1 MACWR
6 RGLLAAWPAGGVIGG
21 RYSAGFGEP
30 PDPGQPNLFQPRNI
44 ALQFLQHFEITS
56 MASSAAAATIRGAT
70 VTTEDGGRLNAFA
83 TEPRMEVVSAE
94 SGWGFHERAEKL
106 NGRMAM
112 LGFIALLA
120 TEFALGGEAFTRG
133 LLGLG

>member
-1 MACWR
+1 MAQSPSTD
-6 RGLLAAWPAGGVIGG
+6 AQV
-21 RYSAGFGEP
+21 
-30 PDPGQPNLFQPRNI
+30 
-44 ALQFLQHFEITS
+44 
-56 MASSAAAATIRGAT
+56 IRGAT

-83 TEPRMEVVSAE
+83 SEPRMQVVEAE
-94 SGWGFHERAEKL
+94 QGWGCHERAEKL

-120 TEFALGGEAFTRG
+120 TEIALGGEAFTHG

>member
-1 MACWR
+1 MAHSTT
-6 RGLLAAWPAGGVIGG
+6 AA
-21 RYSAGFGEP
+21 
-30 PDPGQPNLFQPRNI
+30 PN
-44 ALQFLQHFEITS
+44 ALER
-56 MASSAAAATIRGAT
+56 ASIRGAT

-83 TEPRMEVVSAE
+83 NELRMEVVSPE
-94 SGWGFHERAEKL
+94 NGWGFHERAEKL

>member
-1 MACWR
+1 LGEESWTDPKQCVTIPVT
-6 RGLLAAWPAGGVIGG
+6 LLKELSMTTTTPQAPAV
-21 RYSAGFGEP
+21 
-30 PDPGQPNLFQPRNI
+30 
-44 ALQFLQHFEITS
+44 
-56 MASSAAAATIRGAT
+56 IRGAT

-133 LLGLG
+133 LLGIG

>member
-1 MACWR
+1 MAQST
-6 RGLLAAWPAGGVIGG
+6 
-21 RYSAGFGEP
+21 SAP
-30 PDPGQPNLFQPRNI
+30 
-44 ALQFLQHFEITS
+44 S
-56 MASSAAAATIRGAT
+56 VIRGAT

-83 TEPRMEVVSAE
+83 SEPRMQVVEADE
-94 SGWGFHERAEKL
+94 GWGFHERAEKL

-120 TEFALGGEAFTRG
+120 TEIALGGEAFTHG

>member
-1 MACWR
+1 MTD
-6 RGLLAAWPAGGVIGG
+6 
-21 RYSAGFGEP
+21 SAPRFGF
-30 PDPGQPNLFQPRNI
+30 
-44 ALQFLQHFEITS
+44 
-56 MASSAAAATIRGAT
+56 
-70 VTTEDGGRLNAFA
+70 VAFA
-83 TEPRMEVVSAE
+83 ET
-94 SGWGFHERAEKL
+94 W

>member
-1 MACWR
+1 MAQSPT
-6 RGLLAAWPAGGVIGG
+6 AA
-21 RYSAGFGEP
+21 
-30 PDPGQPNLFQPRNI
+30 PN
-44 ALQFLQHFEITS
+44 ALER
-56 MASSAAAATIRGAT
+56 ASIRGAT

-83 TEPRMEVVSAE
+83 TEPRMEVVSPE

-120 TEFALGGEAFTRG
+120 TEFALGGEAFTLG

>member
-1 MACWR
+1 MAQTPSTD
-6 RGLLAAWPAGGVIGG
+6 APV
-21 RYSAGFGEP
+21 
-30 PDPGQPNLFQPRNI
+30 
-44 ALQFLQHFEITS
+44 
-56 MASSAAAATIRGAT
+56 IRGAT

-83 TEPRMEVVSAE
+83 SEPRMQVVEAGQ
-94 SGWGFHERAEKL
+94 GWGFHERAEKL

-120 TEFALGGEAFTRG
+120 TEIALGGEAFTHG